1 MSMVRHLPT
10 VPSTNTWLKEHAAE
24 FGHGDIVVTDDQ
36 TAGRGQRGNFWEAE
50 PGKNLTFS
58 MKLVPAGIAPARQ
71 FVISECVALGV
82 AEVVRDRLAGYVPP
96 EEVKVKWPNDIYVG
110 ENKIAGILI
119 EHTLNT
125 GTIVHTVAGI
135 GLNVNQTIFTSSA
148 PNPVS
153 MAQLSGNTSFPLED
167 IMEEI
172 ADAVMRRLDDASR
185 SDRGVDHLHEEF
197 HSMLWRNDGNA
208 YRFLLASDTSRFVA
222 VIDGVDPDGMLR
234 LRLPDGELHRFAFKE
249 VVFI

>member
-1 MSMVRHLPT
+1 MIKHLPT
-10 VPSTNTWLKEHAAE
+10 VPSTNTWLKEHASE

-58 MKLVPAGIAPARQ
+58 MLLKPDSIAPARQ

-82 AEVVRDRLAGYVPP
+82 SEVLRDRLSGHIDPDL
-96 EEVKVKWPNDIYVG
+96 VKVKWPNDIYVG
-110 ENKIAGILI
+110 DDKIAGILI
-119 EHTLNT
+119 EHAVNT
-125 GTIVHTVAGI
+125 ERILHTVAGI
-135 GLNVNQTIFTSSA
+135 GLNVNQTIFHSSA

-153 MAQLSGNTSFPLED
+153 MAQLAGHASFSLTEIMED
-167 IMEEI
+167 I
-172 ADAVMRRLDDASR
+172 AAAVLRRVKDASR

-208 YRFLLASDTSRFVA
+208 YRFMLASDTSRFVA

-234 LRLPDGELHRFAFKE
+234 LRLPDGEVHRFAFKE

>member
-1 MSMVRHLPT
+1 MSMVKYLPT
-10 VPSTNTWLKEHAAE
+10 VPSTNTWLKDNASE
-24 FGHGDIVVTDDQ
+24 FGHGDIVLTDDQ

-58 MKLVPAGIAPARQ
+58 MLLKPGGIAPAKQ

-82 AEVVRDRLAGYVPP
+82 VEVLRDWLSGYIRP
-96 EEVKVKWPNDIYVG
+96 EDVKVKWPNDIYVAD
-110 ENKIAGILI
+110 NKIAGILI
-119 EHTLNT
+119 EHAITT
-125 GTIVHTVAGI
+125 DHIVHTVAGI
-135 GLNVNQTIFTSSA
+135 GLNVNQTIFRSSA

-153 MAQLSGNTSFPLED
+153 MAQLAGNASFSVRD
-167 IMEEI
+167 IMDEI
-172 ADAVMRRLDDASR
+172 AAAILRRMEDASR

-197 HSMLWRNDGNA
+197 HAMLWRNDGNA
-208 YRFLLASDTSRFVA
+208 YRFMLASDTSRFVA

-234 LRLPDGELHRFAFKE
+234 LRLPDGTLHSFAFKE